1 MSKVLLISSN
11 TTIEPLPVY
20 PIGMAIIACA
30 LKQKG
35 HDVKQFDF
43 LYNRETCD
51 ISVENIIARF
61 DPDFIGISIRN
72 VDNVD
77 SLTKNSNWCL
87 GAIKEIIKTIKKI
100 SYKPI
105 IVGGAAF
112 SIMPEQIFNYI
123 KADYGIIGEGE
134 NTFPDLIDDLLQNKK
149 PDRIIQAKNNQINGN
164 DFLAPLYEK
173 ELVKYYVDKTGMLN
187 YQTKRGCPHGC
198 NYCSYPVIEGK
209 KFRKQTPQFVVKN
222 LLSIKKKFKVD
233 SIFFTDSVFND
244 QQGHYLEVAQE
255 MVRQKCDMKWSA
267 YFRPDKI
274 SDNELTLLKE
284 SGLYAM
290 EIGSDAAC
298 DTTLKGIN
306 KSFNFDSIIALNQ
319 ACLKQDIA
327 CAHFFMFGGPGET
340 NETIKESFKNIE
352 KLKDCVVFAFSGIR
366 ILPGT
371 QLHNIAIEQRII
383 SKDNTLLEPCYYIS
397 PHVEKQRMEGQIAAA
412 FKKHKTWLFP
422 PSEGQMRMKALQT
435 FGAKGILWD
444 MMVKA
449 SKTSRRMRKAGTV

>member
-1 MSKVLLISSN
+1 MSKILLISSN
-11 TTIEPLPVY
+11 TNIEPLPVY
-20 PIGMAIIACA
+20 PIGMAIIASA

-43 LYNRETCD
+43 LYNQETCG
-51 ISVENIIARF
+51 ISIENIITRF

-72 VDNVD
+72 IDNVD
-77 SLTKNSNWCL
+77 SLTKNSNWYL
-87 GAIKEIIKTIKKI
+87 ADVKQIIHTIKKI
-100 SYKPI
+100 SKKPV

-112 SIMPEQIFNYI
+112 SIMPEQILNYI

-134 NTFPDLIDDLLQNKK
+134 IALPDLIDDLLQNKK
-149 PDRIIQAKNNQINGN
+149 IDRIIQAKNNQINNN
-164 DFLAPLYEK
+164 DFLAPLYEN

-198 NYCSYPVIEGK
+198 NYCSYPLIEGK

-222 LLSIKKKFKVD
+222 LLAMKKQFNVD
-233 SIFFTDSVFND
+233 SVFFTDSVFND
-244 QQGHYLEVAQE
+244 SQGHYLEVARE

-274 SDNELTLLKE
+274 SDNELELLKQ

-306 KSFNFDSIIALNQ
+306 KSFDFDTILALNEG
-319 ACLKQDIA
+319 CLKQDIV

-340 NETIKESFKNIE
+340 YETVKESFNNIE
-352 KLKDCVVFAFSGIR
+352 KLKGCVVFAFSGIR

-371 QLHNIAIEQRII
+371 QLQNIAIEQNII
-383 SKDNTLLEPCYYIS
+383 SKENTLLKPCYYIS
-397 PHVEKQRMEGQIAAA
+397 PHVEKEKMEAWIMAA
-412 FKKHKTWLFP
+412 FKKHKAWLFP
-422 PSEGQMRMKALQT
+422 PIEGQMRMKALQA
-435 FGAKGILWD
+435 FGFKGILWD
-444 MMVKA
+444 MLIKF
-449 SKTSRRMRKAGTV
+449 SKMSRRKRKGRVA